1 MTTPEP
7 ATGAGGLS
15 AVVKRGVALSASGV
29 ALVQAIS
36 IVQTLVLGRI
46 LGPEE
51 VGVYTAGSVLMGF
64 VMIVAEGTL
73 SQALIQREHDIEDA
87 ATTAFVATV
96 ASGLLLA
103 LAALAVAPLIGA
115 LFHSQRVGLIAAA
128 SSGLMLLHSFSTVP
142 DAMMQRAFQFTRRI
156 VIGPVMCTTFAVVAI
171 VFAAM
176 GFGAWAMVIG
186 SYASM
191 IVWVTLSWSLSRWRP
206 FRGRVSFR
214 TWREMARFSYPVA
227 VEGLAERVRE
237 SLEAAIVG
245 RVLGTAALGQFRY
258 AFRIGSLPAGAII
271 QSCSFVL
278 FPAFSRISGDRQRL
292 RHAFLRALGWLWFAA
307 LPIAALMILE
317 GEQLVVLLLGEQ
329 WRPAGVATEA
339 MSGLGLGLAV
349 LSVAAEAIKG
359 AGKSALL
366 MWLAAVHLVVG
377 LPMVLLLLPY
387 GLVGVAIALSVTHLV
402 LAAVSVVL
410 ARPIVG
416 VSFRELGACLLP
428 SMLSAVIALCVV
440 LPLKYFLFRTGD
452 MSLLRGSATI
462 MALFLAFSA
471 MYLAMTRV
479 LSPARYHELRHFIA
493 RGLSSVAHRSETKAG
508 MP

>member
-1 MTTPEP
+1 
-7 ATGAGGLS
+7 
-15 AVVKRGVALSASGV
+15 VV
-29 ALVQAIS
+29 
-36 IVQTLVLGRI
+36 
-46 LGPEE
+46 
-51 VGVYTAGSVLMGF
+51 
-64 VMIVAEGTL
+64 
-73 SQALIQREHDIEDA
+73 
-87 ATTAFVATV
+87 
-96 ASGLLLA
+96 SGLLLA

-115 LFHSQRVGLIAAA
+115 LFHSHRVGLIAAA
-128 SSGLMLLHSFSTVP
+128 TSGLMLLHSFSTVP

-171 VFAAM
+171 VFASM

-191 IVWVTLSWSLSRWRP
+191 TVWVALSWSLSHWRP

-214 TWREMARFSYPVA
+214 TWREMARFSFPVA
-227 VEGLAERVRE
+227 VEGLAERIRE

-307 LPIAALMILE
+307 LPIAAVMILE
-317 GEQLVVLLLGEQ
+317 GEQIVVLLLGEE
-329 WRPAGVATEA
+329 WRPAGVATGA
-339 MSGLGLGLAV
+339 MAGVGLGLAL

-359 AGKSALL
+359 AGKSTLL
-366 MWLAAVHLVVG
+366 IWLAAIHLVFG
-377 LPMVLLLLPY
+377 LPLVLLLLPY
-387 GLVGVAIALSVTHLV
+387 GVVGVGI
-402 LAAVSVVL
+402 AVSVTNMVLGAVSMVL

-416 VSFRELGACLLP
+416 VSFREIGACLAP
-428 SMLSAVIALCVV
+428 SMLSAIIALGVL
-440 LPLKYFLFRTGD
+440 LPLRPYVFTAGDASFLT
-452 MSLLRGSATI
+452 SLAAI

-471 MYLAMTRV
+471 VYLVMIRV
-479 LSPARYHELRHFIA
+479 LSPDRFNELRHFIGRALTSFA
-493 RGLSSVAHRSETKAG
+493 RRRETKADAS
-508 MP
+508 